1 MGTHCEL
8 EGFSTNWEV
17 HTLVVTCATH
27 VSPTWTRSKGGNRD
41 VKTLLSRPRAFLKG
55 REQGTQNQ
63 MAIEEHQAGELG
75 VPRLHN
81 LYTTLKATTAYE
93 SQ

>member
-1 MGTHCEL
+1 MGNGDVEIL
-8 EGFSTNWEV
+8 FKSAKGV
-17 HTLVVTCATH
+17 L
-27 VSPTWTRSKGGNRD
+27 KGG
-41 VKTLLSRPRAFLKG
+41 
-55 REQGTQNQ
+55 EQGMQNR

-75 VPRLHN
+75 VPRLYY

>member
-1 MGTHCEL
+1 M
-8 EGFSTNWEV
+8 
-17 HTLVVTCATH
+17 
-27 VSPTWTRSKGGNRD
+27 
-41 VKTLLSRPRAFLKG
+41 AFLEG
-55 REQGTQNQ
+55 REQGMQNR

-75 VPRLHN
+75 VQRLHY